1 MKNYIRFNKIY
12 IFCIWIWIIAFM
24 YLLNFITFSPLY
36 LSFFAL
42 LFTLYHNL
50 VYKKNKNP
58 ILSKLWI
65 ILFEIF
71 VFIAV
76 YYKHF
81 IIDKRKVFDLKTSII
96 SLLIFLIYLVFLRI
110 FLNRTFYEYYFI
122 DIL

>member
-1 MKNYIRFNKIY
+1 MKNYIRLNLIF
-12 IFCIWIWIIAFM
+12 IFCIWIWIIAFL
-24 YLLNFITFSPLY
+24 YLQNIITFSPLY

-81 IIDKRKVFDLKTSII
+81 IIDKRKVFDLETTVT
-96 SLLIFLIYLVFLRI
+96 SLLIFLIYLAFLRI